1 MTVTGPLRSCSGRG
15 RPPPKRFPD
24 LPPTSQD
31 DPPDH
36 AARPGFRTPSL
47 EPRARRAARPARPG
61 RLPELDRSP
70 RVPRVRPW
78 RRAPGGADEL
88 HRHLGVAQLRR
99 HHPPAPVQ
107 ERRRDQPPRL
117 LRRAGCRRC
126 APGGGVGPRGRRR
139 PPPGHAPRRRPPRL
153 AARRALHLRQLRRRQ
168 AERARPRRRPP
179 RGRGRHRGRPGHL
192 QPALPLRRGRPRQD
206 PPHARHRLGG
216 EAAEPRGAGALPLG
230 RAVHVPLRLGAALQ
244 GHARLQGDVPLGRH
258 ADGRRRAVHLR
269 QGLRPRRSSSTP
281 STR

>member
-1 MTVTGPLRSCSGRG
+1 MTPQIMPQDLVSAPRSLEPACATRC
-15 RPPPKRFPD
+15 
-24 LPPTSQD
+24 
-31 DPPDH
+31 
-36 AARPGFRTPSL
+36 AASSARTPSRTGSIPSVFL
-47 EPRARRAARPARPG
+47 GSDHGVVHLAAPTSFIGTWVSRNYGDTIRQLLCKNGVAISRLDFSVAPAAGGAPRA
-61 RLPELDRSP
+61 E
-70 RVPRVRPW
+70 
-78 RRAPGGADEL
+78 
-88 HRHLGVAQLRR
+88 
-99 HHPPAPVQ
+99 APV
-107 ERRRDQPPRL
+107 
-117 LRRAGCRRC
+117 A
-126 APGGGVGPRGRRR
+126 RGRRR
-139 PPPGHAPRRRPPRL
+139 APPGHAPRRRPPRL

-179 RGRGRHRGRPGHL
+179 RGRGRHRWRPGHL
-192 QPALPLRRGRPRQD
+192 QPAFPLRRGRPRQD

-216 EAAEPRGAGALPLG
+216 EAAEPRGAGALPLR